1 MLFVITIEPARGAVN
16 GRKVHA
22 RRGLARA
29 VVKWWPVVNE
39 QAVMNELTVD
49 FDGLQSL
56 LMDLGSVMDAA
67 ECHGML
73 SGHACTGQPF
83 NPADFLPQLVVQELA
98 PELEKRF
105 AAELVHLHQRI
116 RTELDEAMLA
126 FQLLLPD
133 DDEEIA
139 WRLQSL
145 GEWCQGFLYGITV
158 AGVSSDSGYSEDFAE
173 ILADFIE
180 IGQAGDYE
188 SDDSEEDEA
197 SYMELVEHVR
207 MGVFLLVEEL
217 REKGLP
223 PESRQ
228 LH

>member
-1 MLFVITIEPARGAVN
+1 
-16 GRKVHA
+16 
-22 RRGLARA
+22 
-29 VVKWWPVVNE
+29 
-39 QAVMNELTVD
+39 MNELTVD

-56 LMDLGSVMDAA
+56 LMDVGSVMDAS

-83 NPADFLPQLVVQELA
+83 NAADFLPQLVVQELA
-98 PELEKRF
+98 PEVEKQLG
-105 AAELVHLHQRI
+105 AELMQLHERI
-116 RTELDEAMLA
+116 RLELEEAMLA

-139 WRLQSL
+139 WRLRCL
-145 GEWCQGFLYGITV
+145 GEWCQGFLYGISV
-158 AGVSSDSGYSEDFAE
+158 GGVSTGGGYSADFSE

-188 SDDSEEDEA
+188 SDDSEDDEA
-197 SYMELVEHVR
+197 SFMELVEHVR
-207 MGVFLLVEEL
+207 MGVFLIFEEL
-217 REKGLP
+217 RAGQAP
-223 PESRQ
+223 PAEPRQ